1 MIIDRPKAMS
11 APPLAWSAQ
20 EEAAIV
26 ARAREGDA
34 AAIGQLYR
42 RYAPGIYSYLAS
54 RLGDP
59 AASEDLTSEVFER
72 ALEGLPHYEQRGPS
86 IASWLYRIAHD
97 RLTDHL
103 RRRAQRPTL
112 PLDERTL
119 PAQEGFAPQVDAR
132 LAGEQL
138 AGAVLGPAIAQLT
151 AEQQQVIA
159 LRFYAD
165 LKLAEIAYVMDRSTE
180 AIKMLQCRALIRLR
194 ELVGHPSE
202 GYYHGRRSC
211 IG

>member
-11 APPLAWSAQ
+11 APPLQWSAQ

-26 ARAREGDA
+26 ARARDGDA

-42 RYAPGIYSYLAS
+42 RYAPGIYGYLAS

-72 ALEGLPHYEQRGPS
+72 ALEGLPRYEQRGVS

-97 RLTDHL
+97 RLADHL

-112 PLDERTL
+112 PLDERL
-119 PAQEGFAPQVDAR
+119 LGGQGPLVQEGFASQVDAR

-165 LKLAEIAYVMDRSTE
+165 LKQVEIAYVMDKSTD
-180 AIKMLQCRALIRLR
+180 AIKKLEWRAITRLR
-194 ELVGHPSE
+194 ELVAHPS
-202 GYYHGRRSC
+202 
-211 IG
+211 